1 MNRPQGGRFDV
12 VIVGAGPAEMMA
24 AIAADFLPRRLS
36 RVSVLQQCTG
46 CSARPKAL
54 PLTVVG
60 VEGFERAMVTR
71 GGVNLEKMNPR
82 TLESKKVPGLFSAGE
97 ILDLDGPS
105 GGYNLQSRSLIR
117 WTGPCGPPTG
127 PVASNAPANPGA
139 RPRADAGRPPASPAG
154 QCASP
159 LRRPAAP

>member
-1 MNRPQGGRFDV
+1 VNRPQGGRFDV

-71 GGVNLEKMNPR
+71 GGVNLKEVNPR
-82 TLESKKVPGLFSAGE
+82 TLESKKVPGLFFAGE

-105 GGYNLQSRSLIR
+105 GGYNLQWAFSSGHLAGRAGAGSREQGAGSR
-117 WTGPCGPPTG
+117 E
-127 PVASNAPANPGA
+127 PGA
-139 RPRADAGRPPASPAG
+139 GSREQEAGSRKQGAGR
-154 QCASP
+154 
-159 LRRPAAP
+159 